1 MKVAAVLGNRRFIVV
16 VRPESTVSDLK
27 AEILRVYNA
36 LFPDCSSPP
45 TISGIQT
52 LSGCMLL
59 EGYTVSSVLSDNDT
73 VVAVNDSSDHTTTNP
88 MLTLSSGLPYFRP
101 CHGISPEGHHCS
113 PTFAPHAMHS
123 NTTPQMH
130 TNFGHSYMFPSFMEA
145 PTTRLFQSPKSSE
158 IRTVSIQ
165 CPSPECLHLC
175 HNAEETG
182 NNVLSKASQY
192 HSSTS
197 QTVADVHLPR
207 SGEALTSDFDVSTD
221 ISSPDL
227 QRQVSSKV
235 VTKKPVRK
243 PKSKAAPSGSNT
255 QTTGGPAGDIVDI
268 TKEQSQHVPSTAAS
282 LTMEK
287 CQISSKRQGKSTQYN
302 KSKCVKTVKKAQCA
316 KQLMAKQK
324 PKSQKFIS
332 SPDVD
337 SSDWMST
344 DDDEKTA
351 ANKSV

>member
-1 MKVAAVLGNRRFIVV
+1 
-16 VRPESTVSDLK
+16 
-27 AEILRVYNA
+27 
-36 LFPDCSSPP
+36 
-45 TISGIQT
+45 
-52 LSGCMLL
+52 
-59 EGYTVSSVLSDNDT
+59 
-73 VVAVNDSSDHTTTNP
+73 
-88 MLTLSSGLPYFRP
+88 
-101 CHGISPEGHHCS
+101 
-113 PTFAPHAMHS
+113 
-123 NTTPQMH
+123 
-130 TNFGHSYMFPSFMEA
+130 
-145 PTTRLFQSPKSSE
+145 
-158 IRTVSIQ
+158 
-165 CPSPECLHLC
+165 
-175 HNAEETG
+175 
-182 NNVLSKASQY
+182 
-192 HSSTS
+192 
-197 QTVADVHLPR
+197 
-207 SGEALTSDFDVSTD
+207 
-221 ISSPDL
+221 
-227 QRQVSSKV
+227 VSSKV